1 MAILITGGAG
11 FIGSHLTELL
21 HANTDELIVCLDN
34 FNTYYSPD
42 LKRANAKNVSQL
54 SGVTVVEGDFCNT
67 EFCQNLLRK
76 HEIDRIVH
84 LGAYAGVRYSVD
96 HPELY
101 QEVNVGGTLALLE
114 AARVRPQRRFLLV
127 SSSTVYGLDAAMP
140 FQEDNPLGIPASPYG
155 VTKRA
160 AELMG
165 LTYRILHDV
174 PVVCLRPF
182 SVYGPRLR
190 PDLALS
196 IFAKAICQKRPIPL
210 YGDGSVRRDFTHVS
224 DICAGL
230 MSALYA
236 DKVVGEAINL
246 GHSDP
251 IQIRSVIQMLEQ
263 SLNKTAIIDQ
273 RPPRPE
279 DLPTTFAS
287 LDKAKRLLNYQPKV
301 SVDDG
306 FPEFCQWFL
315 NWHEITN

>member
-1 MAILITGGAG
+1 MNTSQPSVLSSRCADAWVPAKHKLLIIPFCASRYTRNP
-11 FIGSHLTELL
+11 FLC
-21 HANTDELIVCLDN
+21 HAL
-34 FNTYYSPD
+34 
-42 LKRANAKNVSQL
+42 
-54 SGVTVVEGDFCNT
+54 EGI
-67 EFCQNLLRK
+67 
-76 HEIDRIVH
+76 HH
-84 LGAYAGVRYSVD
+84 SVD
-96 HPELY
+96 VPHWGCESFKLF
-101 QEVNVGGTLALLE
+101 
-114 AARVRPQRRFLLV
+114 RVQPQRRFLLV

-165 LTYRILHDV
+165 LTYRILHEV

-251 IQIRSVIQMLEQ
+251 IEIRSVIQMLEQ